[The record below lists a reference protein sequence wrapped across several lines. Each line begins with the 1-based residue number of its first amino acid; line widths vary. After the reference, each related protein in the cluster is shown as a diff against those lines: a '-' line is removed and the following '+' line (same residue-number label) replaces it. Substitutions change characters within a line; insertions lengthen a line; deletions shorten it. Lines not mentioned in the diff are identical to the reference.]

1 MIATATGDC
10 PGVTRVLSPFG
21 PSSQPMTHPVR
32 YYCPHCGAV
41 VELDREGYLSDKSV
55 TPYPLVGWEY
65 RDPDEAYEDADGV
78 RLVCGDDADGLR
90 WTGDRMEADD
100 VADPGAE
107 SPCGRES
114 YLSFVRFVDGEEVE
128 PEPEPS
134 RVEIAGEGPG
144 GPRGPDGPGGF
155 GL

>member
-1 MIATATGDC
+1 
-10 PGVTRVLSPFG
+10 
-21 PSSQPMTHPVR
+21 MTFPVR

-65 RDPDEAYEDADGV
+65 RDPDEAYENADGV

-90 WTGDRMEADD
+90 WTGDRMKADD
-100 VADPGAE
+100 VAEPAAE
-107 SPCGRES
+107 NPCGREF
-114 YLSFVRFVDGEEVE
+114 YLSFVRFVDGEEVD

>member
-1 MIATATGDC
+1 
-10 PGVTRVLSPFG
+10 
-21 PSSQPMTHPVR
+21 MTHPVR

-65 RDPDEAYEDADGV
+65 RDPDEEYENADGV
-78 RLVCGDDADGLR
+78 RLVCGGDDADGLR

-100 VADPGAE
+100 VAEPGAE
-107 SPCGRES
+107 SPCGREF
-114 YLSFVRFVDGEEVE
+114 YLSFVRFVDGEEVD

-144 GPRGPDGPGGF
+144 GPRGPDGPSGF

>member
-1 MIATATGDC
+1 M
-10 PGVTRVLSPFG
+10 S
-21 PSSQPMTHPVR
+21 HPVR

-65 RDPDEAYEDADGV
+65 ADPDGEYEEGDGV
-78 RLVCGDDADGLR
+78 RLVCGEGASVDGLR
-90 WTGDRMEADD
+90 WTGDRMAADD
-100 VADPGAE
+100 VADTEGE
-107 SPCGRES
+107 SPCSRDF
-114 YLSFVRFVDGEEVE
+114 YLSFVRFVEGEEVE
-128 PEPEPS
+128 PRPEPS
-134 RVEIAGEGPG
+134 HVELAAEGPN

>member
-1 MIATATGDC
+1 
-10 PGVTRVLSPFG
+10 
-21 PSSQPMTHPVR
+21 MTHPVR

-65 RDPDEAYEDADGV
+65 RDPDEEYEDADGV
-78 RLVCGDDADGLR
+78 RLVCGDDDVDGLR

-100 VADPGAE
+100 VANPGAE

-114 YLSFVRFVDGEEVE
+114 YLSFVRFENGEEVD

-134 RVEIAGEGPG
+134 RVEIAGEKPS
-144 GPRGPDGPGGF
+144 GPRSPDGPSGF

>member
-1 MIATATGDC
+1 M
-10 PGVTRVLSPFG
+10 S
-21 PSSQPMTHPVR
+21 HPVS

-41 VELDREGYLSDKSV
+41 VELDREGYLADKSV

-65 RDPDEAYEDADGV
+65 CDSDEDYDAADGV
-78 RLVCGDDADGLR
+78 RLVCGADADVNGVG
-90 WTGDRMEADD
+90 WTGDRMDADD
-100 VADPGAE
+100 VADPTAE
-107 SPCGRES
+107 SPCGREF
-114 YLSFVRFVDGEEVE
+114 YLSFVRFEDGEAVE

-134 RVEIAGEGPG
+134 YVELAGEEPA

>member
-1 MIATATGDC
+1 
-10 PGVTRVLSPFG
+10 
-21 PSSQPMTHPVR
+21 MTHPVR

-100 VADPGAE
+100 VADPGAD

-134 RVEIAGEGPG
+134 RVEIAGERPG